1 MVKYPKIET
10 IFKRD
15 NNFRITPILNNSDT
29 IKALKLIKDLIVEEK
44 IDGTNACLLITYNK
58 YLGITYRYFSR
69 NNEIID
75 QDIMYI
81 KETLKKVLNFS
92 KIEKWYIDNFIQ
104 NKEIEEGSEVRIYG
118 EVFGDKIQKNYY
130 TPKGIRD
137 FRVFDIRIGNAWLSP
152 SDRNNICQLIDLQT
166 VPTIMSVPYLLS
178 YEEFYNALHR
188 DFNKSIVA
196 KKFDRDELLEG
207 YIIRPK
213 ISLYTNKGRV
223 IGKIKRTDFMIKKEY
238 YEYRKKGK

>member
-15 NNFRITPILNNSDT
+15 NNFRITPILNSSAT
-29 IKALKLIKDLIVEEK
+29 IKALKLINELIVEEK

-58 YLGITYRYFSR
+58 CLGITYRYFSR

-81 KETLKKVLNFS
+81 KETLKRVIDFS

-130 TPKGIRD
+130 TPKNVRD
-137 FRVFDIRIGNAWLSP
+137 FRVFDIKIGNTWLSP

-166 VPTIMSVPYLLS
+166 VPTIMTIPYLLS

-196 KKFDRDELLEG
+196 NEFGRDELLEG

-223 IGKIKRTDFMIKKEY
+223 IGKIKRTDFMTKNEYYKYMKKE
-238 YEYRKKGK
+238 K